1 MGEALNSTLSDLP
14 SIQQKYPNNT
24 IWAAP
29 EPYRYNGNWVIPEIT
44 VYNDAGWIIGDS
56 FTTIVDPSEGTYTS
70 AFNIMAR
77 A

>member
-14 SIQQKYPNNT
+14 SIQQKYPND
-24 IWAAP
+24 IFRGAP
-29 EPYRYNGNWVIPEIT
+29 EPYRHGGSWAIPAISI
-44 VYNDAGWIIGDS
+44 YNDAGWTIGDS

-70 AFNIMAR
+70 AFDIMAR